1 MKRVRIA
8 LSGAGGYGGFY
19 LPYLLENKWNLPM
32 EFAGVVEPFAGRV
45 AACRTC
51 EAHGVKVFDS
61 LESFYR
67 EREADLVILACPIPY
82 HAEQSLCAVAHGSH
96 VLCEKPTAALPAD
109 AQRMADG
116 AKQAGREIFVG
127 FQLSFTGPILAL
139 KRDILSGR
147 YGRVLSAKCMTLWE
161 RDFAYYGR
169 GSGWAGKLALP
180 DGRPIRDSVA
190 SNATAHYLHNLLFL
204 LGGTMETAFP
214 AQVEQAELRRANRIE
229 TFDTCAVR
237 LTGPEGAPILFLAS
251 HATCGNLEPVF
262 SLRFEH
268 GEVFFTQNGAP
279 RLWAV
284 TDAGETVEY
293 GDPTTEEETAQ
304 KLIRTVRWV
313 AGECEKPPCTV
324 PTTMPFLHAMDAIFT
339 DWKVEP
345 YSEEEIFTD
354 EFKGRVFVPGLYER
368 MVERYRR
375 G

>member
-32 EFAGVVEPFAGRV
+32 EFAGVVEPYADRV

-127 FQLSFTGPILAL
+127 FQLSFTGPILTL

-251 HATCGNLEPVF
+251 HARC
-262 SLRFEH
+262 SLR
-268 GEVFFTQNGAP
+268 
-279 RLWAV
+279 R
-284 TDAGETVEY
+284 
-293 GDPTTEEETAQ
+293 TA
-304 KLIRTVRWV
+304 
-313 AGECEKPPCTV
+313 
-324 PTTMPFLHAMDAIFT
+324 
-339 DWKVEP
+339 
-345 YSEEEIFTD
+345 
-354 EFKGRVFVPGLYER
+354 
-368 MVERYRR
+368 RR
-375 G
+375 ASGP